1 MRQESKISSRT
12 ALLAVLTALTMLCCT
27 LPLVSSEDTEALRG
41 SSNMSLNAT
50 SAMIYVDTSSSDHSY
65 SFTATRGENCASG
78 TICWKLNDLGDGTT
92 LVSFSSSGNT
102 YTTTG
107 DSVTVYA
114 RSTGSIEIEAYV
126 SGTTNCYAS
135 AVIVVKESEE
145 TAANAFHFYIQINTD
160 DYSYVQANYSAS
172 AVIPSGFSSDEFEDG
187 TWIHVTQAET
197 GLSDANFNAC
207 SALKWYISNNH
218 WLSSANYIADSGW
231 ISTFLGLGTYE
242 GPEYVDDDGNVLGNY
257 WYYWAQY
264 TLTNNGWT
272 FNNTTLGYITEED
285 SSYIGLI
292 FWASP
297 PTMDVP
303 EDCPDFPA

>member
-27 LPLVSSEDTEALRG
+27 LPLVSSEDSEALRG

-50 SAMIYVDTSSSDHSY
+50 SAMIYVDASSSDHSY
-65 SFTATRGENCASG
+65 PFSVTRGENCASG
-78 TICWKLNDLGDGTT
+78 TIYWKLNDIGDGTT
-92 LVSFSSSGNT
+92 LVSFSSTGET

-107 DSVTVYA
+107 ESVTVYA

-135 AVIVVKESEE
+135 AVIVVKQSEE
-145 TAANAFHFYIQINTD
+145 TATDVFHFFIQVNQA
-160 DYSYVQANYSAS
+160 DYRYVRANNSANL
-172 AVIPSGFSSDEFEDG
+172 VIPSGFTSTSLYSG
-187 TWIHVTQAET
+187 KWIHITQTET

-207 SALKWYISNNH
+207 SALQWYITNKGWSTDANN
-218 WLSSANYIADSGW
+218 IADSGW
-231 ISTFLGLGTYE
+231 INKFMGLETYL
-242 GPEYVDDDGNVLGNY
+242 GPEYTDSEGNVIGNY

-272 FNNTTLGYITEED
+272 FNNTTLSYITEE
-285 SSYIGLI
+285 SASYIGLI

-297 PTMDVP
+297 PTMAVP
-303 EDCPDFPA
+303 SPAPSYPA